1 MPSFSAR
8 GAPDTFSGLIGL
20 APTATLARMAG
31 ALARFRSFPAPARAF
46 LAGAALLEVAHAF
59 QAALQNLYVLS
70 LAGHSVADAGHV
82 NSASA
87 CGVVAATIPAAWA
100 YERLGP
106 RRSLSLACALNVT
119 AVAGLAVCSHLAPL
133 LLWSA
138 LSGAA
143 YTLHVVVA
151 APFLVS
157 VALPRDRT
165 ALLHADF
172 AVATIMATG
181 GQLLSCLLAGV
192 LEVGTTQTAALRIAL
207 LAGAAI
213 SLLALVAYQRVPA
226 RVAAGA
232 DAVRRAPR
240 ALLAILHREHWP
252 LWMPLALPHFL
263 IGVGA
268 GFSIPFI
275 NLYFTTRFGLG
286 RPALGVVLAAA
297 SATMALGALF
307 STRSVPRLGLVRAT
321 ILTQAL
327 SLPFFLLLALATS
340 LPVAIAAF
348 VLRSALMNLGT
359 PLWRTLVMEITPIEW
374 RASVNAAAVLAWNVG
389 WALSN
394 LWAGVLID
402 NSAGWLGSGMDGY
415 ALPMLLTIGIYI
427 VAIAIEGRVFWR
439 HRAIGRAA
447 GAAELAAT
455 HAPGPPEV
463 AEAGAAAE
471 DPLLRA

>member
-1 MPSFSAR
+1 M
-8 GAPDTFSGLIGL
+8 G
-20 APTATLARMAG
+20 G

-59 QAALQNLYVLS
+59 QMALQNLYVLAV
-70 LAGHSVADAGHV
+70 AGHSVTDAGHV

-119 AVAGLAVCSHLAPL
+119 AVAGLAVSSHLGAL

-143 YTLHVVVA
+143 YTLHIVVA

-157 VALPRDRT
+157 VARPSDRT

-172 AVATIMATG
+172 TVTTVMATT
-181 GQLLSCLLAGV
+181 GQLVSCLLAGA
-192 LEVGTTQTAALRIAL
+192 LEVGATPTAALRWAL

-213 SLLALVAYQRVPA
+213 SLLALVAYRRVPE
-226 RVAAGA
+226 RVAAG
-232 DAVRRAPR
+232 DAARRAPR
-240 ALLAILHREHWP
+240 ELLDILRRRHWP

-263 IGVGA
+263 IGIGA

-275 NLYFTTRFGLG
+275 NLYFTSRFGLG
-286 RPALGVVLAAA
+286 KPALGLVLGAA

-327 SLPFFLLLALATS
+327 SLPFFLLLALASS
-340 LPVAIAAF
+340 LPLAIAAF

-389 WALSN
+389 WAVSN
-394 LWAGVLID
+394 LWAGAIID
-402 NSAGWLGSGMDGY
+402 HSAGWLGAGLDGY
-415 ALPMLLTIGIYI
+415 ALPMLMTIAVYV
-427 VAIAIEGRVFWR
+427 VAIGLEARVFWG
-439 HRAIGRAA
+439 HREIGRVRPAPAA
-447 GAAELAAT
+447 QALAA
-455 HAPGPPEV
+455 APPAEGPV
-463 AEAGAAAE
+463 
-471 DPLLRA
+471 

>member
-1 MPSFSAR
+1 
-8 GAPDTFSGLIGL
+8 
-20 APTATLARMAG
+20 MAG
-31 ALARFRSFPAPARAF
+31 VLQRFREFPAPARAF

-59 QAALQNLYVLS
+59 QLALQNLYVLS
-70 LAGHSVADAGHV
+70 VARHSVADAGHV

-87 CGVVAATIPAAWA
+87 CGVVAATIPAAWF

-106 RRSLSLACALNVT
+106 RRSLSLSCALNVL
-119 AVAGLAVCSHLAPL
+119 AVAGLALSSHLVPL

-157 VALPRDRT
+157 VALPRERT

-172 AVATIMATG
+172 AIATVMATG
-181 GQLLSCLLAGV
+181 GQLLSCLLAGA
-192 LEVGTTQTAALRIAL
+192 LETGTSSTAALRIAL
-207 LAGAAI
+207 LVGAGL
-213 SLLALVAYQRVPA
+213 SLLALFAYRRVPEHT
-226 RVAAGA
+226 VAGS
-232 DAVRRAPR
+232 DELRRAPR
-240 ALLAILHREHWP
+240 AFLAILHREHWP
-252 LWMPLALPHFL
+252 LWVPLSVPHFL

-275 NLYFTTRFGLG
+275 NLYFTSRFGLG
-286 RPALGVVLAAA
+286 KPALGLVLAAA
-297 SATMALGALF
+297 SATMAFGALF

-327 SLPFFLLLALATS
+327 SLPFFLMLALAAS
-340 LPVAIAAF
+340 LPVAILAF

-389 WALSN
+389 WAVSN

-402 NSAGWLGSGMDGY
+402 HSAGWLGGGLDGY
-415 ALPMLLTIGIYI
+415 ALPMLLTIALYV
-427 VAIAIEGRVFWR
+427 VAIALEARVFWG
-439 HRAIGRAA
+439 HREIGRAPA
-447 GAAELAAT
+447 APPTAAPQEPPAPEVLAAEPPDEDAA
-455 HAPGPPEV
+455 
-463 AEAGAAAE
+463 
-471 DPLLRA
+471 LRA